1 MKNYLRN
8 KKILITGSSGLI
20 GTELRK
26 KIIKFSKNVY
36 SIDSKIDLRDKNTI
50 NKTIQKIKPDIIFHL
65 AAQVGGI
72 WANTTYKY
80 DFFYNNLLINTNVI
94 DSAWRNKVEYFVGIG
109 TGSAYP
115 KKLENK
121 VLKEK
126 DFLSGEPDESN
137 EGYAYAKRMLLVQLK
152 ILEKTKK
159 LKYCFFLPAN
169 IYGPNDNF
177 SINSSH
183 VVPSLIRRFFEAK
196 KNKKKKIFIWGNE
209 KTKRDFLYVE
219 DCVDAIIY
227 ACNRKL
233 QGMANISSGK
243 FETIKKL
250 VTMIKNISDYDGKI
264 FFQNNNLVGQKIRKL
279 SSKRLANID
288 WKSKITLFDGIKNTY
303 QWFEKN
309 QNNFRGK
316 Y

>member
-20 GTELRK
+20 GSELKK
-26 KIIKFSKNVY
+26 KIINFSKKIY
-36 SIDSKIDLRDKNTI
+36 SIDSKIDLRDKNSI
-50 NKTIQKIKPDIIFHL
+50 NKTIKKIKPDIIFHL

-72 WANTTYKY
+72 WANAKYKY

-121 VLKEK
+121 ILNEI
-126 DFLSGEPDESN
+126 DFLSGEPDVSN
-137 EGYAYAKRMLLVQLK
+137 EGYAYAKRMLLIQLR

-177 SINSSH
+177 SINTSH
-183 VVPSLIRRFFEAK
+183 VVPSLIRRFFEEK
-196 KNKKKKIFIWGNE
+196 KEKKILIWGNE
-209 KTKRDFLYVE
+209 KTKRDFLYVG

-227 ACNRKL
+227 ACNKKL
-233 QGMANISSGK
+233 TGMANISSGK

-250 VTMIKNISDYDGKI
+250 VTIIKKTSGYEGKI
-264 FFQNNNLVGQKIRKL
+264 FYENNNLVGQKIRKL
-279 SSKRLANID
+279 SSKKLSNIG
-288 WKSKITLFDGIKNTY
+288 WKSKVTLLDGIKNTY